1 MIYRGA
7 ERGSILQVGLPFWWK
22 LSGQASDTAA
32 GSANG
37 SGSLTL
43 DDESGNW
50 LRTWGPYAATAM
62 GFAQAICM
70 PCIRST
76 VAVLCAT
83 GEVKYSVALT
93 LGSIGAEQAIV
104 GIISP
109 LMFPPLYAATE
120 KHSPQLLP
128 FLGCAMTFVGLIAC
142 MTLPN
147 IEQVS
152 NTTIYSTAH
161 VTILTTA

>member
-1 MIYRGA
+1 M
-7 ERGSILQVGLPFWWK
+7 
-22 LSGQASDTAA
+22 
-32 GSANG
+32 N
-37 SGSLTL
+37 
-43 DDESGNW
+43 DEGGNW
-50 LRTWGPYAATAM
+50 LRTWGPYAANGM

-109 LMFPPLYAATE
+109 LFFPPLYAATE
-120 KHSPQLLP
+120 QHSPQFVP
-128 FLGCAMTFVGLIAC
+128 FLGTALTLVGLVAC
-142 MTLPN
+142 LTLPN
-147 IEQVS
+147 IEQYEQKAPVAPDPKDPDYRKIGNVS
-152 NTTIYSTAH
+152 T
-161 VTILTTA
+161 